1 MATPSTP
8 ASIQRLISS
17 RHGAALETVL
27 LARLGTGVRH
37 LANDFGGFRCDSA
50 VNIVVFLVLSLRNTA
65 GTVIQGASSTGDCT
79 PKYRDKLPPILGGVA
94 RAFVATSSRTTWSA
108 SGMSSDIRLAI
119 PRYAPS
125 TSWGNSANLKILS
138 ILG

>member
-65 GTVIQGASSTGDCT
+65 GTVIQGASS
-79 PKYRDKLPPILGGVA
+79 RSQNMAMEKLVFYP
-94 RAFVATSSRTTWSA
+94 SS
-108 SGMSSDIRLAI
+108 MVD
-119 PRYAPS
+119 P
-125 TSWGNSANLKILS
+125 
-138 ILG
+138 